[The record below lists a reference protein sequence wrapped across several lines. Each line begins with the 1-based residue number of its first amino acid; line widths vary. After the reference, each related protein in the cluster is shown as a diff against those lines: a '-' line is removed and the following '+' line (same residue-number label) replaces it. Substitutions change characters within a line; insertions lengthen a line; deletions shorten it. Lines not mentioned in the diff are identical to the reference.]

1 MIQVEMSKDI
11 HDFSPKVIGMFDR
24 RQLVCL
30 LIAGLYGLPA
40 FMLTSFLPIE
50 FRLTLVTVLVFPT
63 LACGWVKMYGMPL
76 EKFAIHVFKFKF
88 INPQKRKYA
97 TRNTF
102 NYLSPQPAVPKDIS
116 KIKPEKLTRKEKKKW
131 KKDMTRYGAVS

>member
-1 MIQVEMSKDI
+1 MASYDYRITYSGNQANLVIQTLRHGEV
-11 HDFSPKVIGMFDR
+11 
-24 RQLVCL
+24 
-30 LIAGLYGLPA
+30 LI
-40 FMLTSFLPIE
+40 
-50 FRLTLVTVLVFPT
+50 
-63 LACGWVKMYGMPL
+63 
-76 EKFAIHVFKFKF
+76 KFKF
-88 INPQKRKYA
+88 VNPQKRKYA